1 MTSYTPS
8 SPDFPF
14 TIGIEEEYQVVDP
27 ETRELRSYIT
37 QILER
42 GHTILREQ
50 IKPELHQSM
59 VEIGTHPCRT
69 VQEARAEV
77 TRLRGTIAGL
87 SAQHGLRIVA
97 AGTHPISSWM
107 SQEITPFERYK
118 GVVEEMQQLALQ
130 LLIFGMHVH
139 VGMPND
145 EVAIELMNVARYF
158 LPHILALSTSSPFWM
173 GRNTGFKSYRS
184 AIFSNF
190 PRTGIPPSFHS
201 AAEFQGY
208 VNLLIST
215 RCIDNGK
222 KIYWDLRPHP
232 HFGTLEFRVCDMAT
246 KVDECIALAA
256 LMQALIVKL
265 HRMFAENTTF
275 RIYRR
280 AVITENKWRA
290 QRWGLDG
297 KLIDFGK
304 RAEVEA
310 RALMHELVA
319 FVDEV
324 LDDLGSRREVEY
336 ILTIVEG
343 GTSAD
348 RQLAVFRETNDL
360 RAVVD
365 NLMAET
371 MEGVPVLSGEDSGEG
386 SGEDSG
392 YQADKRIS
400 G

>member
-1 MTSYTPS
+1 MTSYNPAA
-8 SPDFPF
+8 PDFPF

-27 ETRELRSYIT
+27 HTRELRSYIT
-37 QILER
+37 QILDR
-42 GHTILREQ
+42 GRMILREQ

-59 VEIGTHPCRT
+59 VEVGTQPCRT
-69 VQEARAEV
+69 VHEARAEV
-77 TRLRGTIAGL
+77 VRLRSTIAGL
-87 SAQHGLRIVA
+87 ARQHGLTIIS

-139 VGMPND
+139 VGMPDD

-184 AIFSNF
+184 ALFSNF

-201 AAEFQGY
+201 AAEFQNY
-208 VNLLIST
+208 VQLLIRT
-215 RCIDNGK
+215 NCIDDAK

-232 HFGTLEFRVCDMAT
+232 YFGTLEFRICDAAT
-246 KVDECIALAA
+246 RVDECIALAA
-256 LMQALIVKL
+256 LMQALAVKL
-265 HRMFAENTTF
+265 HLMFSENTTF
-275 RIYRR
+275 RVYRR
-280 AVITENKWRA
+280 AVIMENKWRA
-290 QRWGLDG
+290 QRWGLEG

-310 RALMHELVA
+310 KALMHELVA

-324 LDDLGSRREVEY
+324 LDELGSRHDVEY
-336 ILTIVEG
+336 LLKVADG
-343 GTSAD
+343 GSSAD

-365 NLMAET
+365 NLVNET
-371 MEGVPVLSGEDSGEG
+371 LEGVPV
-386 SGEDSG
+386 
-392 YQADKRIS
+392 YQE
-400 G
+400 

>member
-1 MTSYTPS
+1 MTSYNPS

-42 GHTILREQ
+42 GQTVLREQ

-59 VEIGTHPCRT
+59 IEVGTHPCRT

-77 TRLRGTIAGL
+77 VRLRGTIAGL
-87 SAQHGLRIVA
+87 AAQHNLRIIA
-97 AGTHPISSWM
+97 AGTHPISTWM
-107 SQEITPFERYK
+107 TQEITPFERYK

-139 VGMPND
+139 VGVPND
-145 EVAIELMNVARYF
+145 QVAIELMNVARYF

-184 AIFSNF
+184 TIFSNF
-190 PRTGIPPSFHS
+190 PRTGIPPSFSS
-201 AAEFQGY
+201 AAEYQSY

-215 RCIDNGK
+215 GCIDNAK
-222 KIYWDLRPHP
+222 KIYWDMRPHP
-232 HFGTLEFRVCDMAT
+232 VFGTLEFRVCDIAT
-246 KVDECIALAA
+246 TVDECVALAA
-256 LMQALIVKL
+256 VIVKL

-275 RIYRR
+275 RVYRR
-280 AVITENKWRA
+280 AVIMENKWRA
-290 QRWGLDG
+290 QRYGMDG

-304 RAEVEA
+304 RTEVDM
-310 RALMHELVA
+310 RALAHELVA

-324 LDDLGSRREVEY
+324 LDELGSRREVEH
-336 ILTIVEG
+336 ILKIAEG
-343 GTSAD
+343 GSSAD
-348 RQLAVFRETNDL
+348 RQLAVFKETNSL
-360 RAVVD
+360 HAVVD
-365 NLMAET
+365 HLIEET
-371 MEGVPVLSGEDSGEG
+371 MQGVPLLTHS
-386 SGEDSG
+386 
-392 YQADKRIS
+392 
-400 G
+400 

>member
-1 MTSYTPS
+1 MTSYNPAS
-8 SPDFPF
+8 SDFPF

-27 ETRELRSYIT
+27 QTRELRSYIT
-37 QILER
+37 QILDR
-42 GHTILREQ
+42 GRMILREQ
-50 IKPELHQSM
+50 IKPEMHQSM
-59 VEIGTHPCRT
+59 VEVGTQPCCT

-77 TRLRGTIAGL
+77 VRLRSTIAGL
-87 SAQHGLRIVA
+87 ARQHGLTIIS

-139 VGMPND
+139 VGMPDD

-184 AIFSNF
+184 ALFSNF

-201 AAEFQGY
+201 AAEFQNY
-208 VNLLIST
+208 VNLLIKT
-215 RCIDNGK
+215 NCIDDAK

-232 HFGTLEFRVCDMAT
+232 YFGTLEFRVCDAAT
-246 KVDECIALAA
+246 RVDECIGLAA
-256 LMQALIVKL
+256 LMQALAVKL
-265 HRMFAENTTF
+265 HLMFSENTTF
-275 RIYRR
+275 RVYRR
-280 AVITENKWRA
+280 AVIMENKWRA

-310 RALMHELVA
+310 KALMHELVA

-324 LDDLGSRREVEY
+324 VDELGSRHEVEY
-336 ILTIVEG
+336 LLKVADG
-343 GTSAD
+343 GSSAD

-360 RAVVD
+360 HAVVD
-365 NLMAET
+365 RLIVET
-371 MEGVPVLSGEDSGEG
+371 LEGVPV
-386 SGEDSG
+386 
-392 YQADKRIS
+392 YQ

>member
-1 MTSYTPS
+1 MTSYNPAA
-8 SPDFPF
+8 PDFPF

-27 ETRELRSYIT
+27 HTRELRSYIT
-37 QILER
+37 QILDR
-42 GHTILREQ
+42 GRMILREQ

-59 VEIGTHPCRT
+59 VEVGTQPCRT
-69 VQEARAEV
+69 VHEARAEV
-77 TRLRGTIAGL
+77 VRLRSTIAGL
-87 SAQHGLRIVA
+87 ARQHGLTIIS

-139 VGMPND
+139 VGMPDD

-184 AIFSNF
+184 ALFSNF

-201 AAEFQGY
+201 AAEFQNY
-208 VNLLIST
+208 VQLLIRT
-215 RCIDNGK
+215 NCIDDAK

-232 HFGTLEFRVCDMAT
+232 YFGTLEFRICDAAT
-246 KVDECIALAA
+246 RVDECIALAA
-256 LMQALIVKL
+256 LMQALAVKL
-265 HRMFAENTTF
+265 HLMFSENTTF
-275 RIYRR
+275 RVYRR
-280 AVITENKWRA
+280 AVIMENKWRA
-290 QRWGLDG
+290 QRWGLEG

-310 RALMHELVA
+310 KALMHELVA

-324 LDDLGSRREVEY
+324 LDELGSRHDVEY
-336 ILTIVEG
+336 LLKVADG
-343 GTSAD
+343 GSSAD

-360 RAVVD
+360 HAVVD
-365 NLMAET
+365 NLVNET
-371 MEGVPVLSGEDSGEG
+371 LEGVPV
-386 SGEDSG
+386 
-392 YQADKRIS
+392 YQE
-400 G
+400 

>member
-1 MTSYTPS
+1 MTSYNPA
-8 SPDFPF
+8 SPGFPF

-27 ETRELRSYIT
+27 QTRELRSYIT
-37 QILER
+37 QILDR
-42 GHTILREQ
+42 GRMILREQ

-59 VEIGTHPCRT
+59 VEVGTQPCRT

-77 TRLRGTIAGL
+77 VRLRGTIAGL
-87 SAQHGLRIVA
+87 ARQHGLTIIS

-139 VGMPND
+139 VGMPDD

-184 AIFSNF
+184 ALFSNF
-190 PRTGIPPSFHS
+190 PRTGIPPSFNS
-201 AAEFQGY
+201 AAEFQNY
-208 VNLLIST
+208 VKLLIKT
-215 RCIDNGK
+215 NCIDDAK

-232 HFGTLEFRVCDMAT
+232 YFGTLEFRVCDAAT
-246 KVDECIALAA
+246 RVDECIALAA
-256 LMQALIVKL
+256 LMQALVVKL
-265 HRMFAENTTF
+265 HLMFSENTTF

-280 AVITENKWRA
+280 AVIMENKWRA

-310 RALMHELVA
+310 KALMHELVA

-324 LDDLGSRREVEY
+324 VDELGSRHEVEY
-336 ILTIVEG
+336 LLKVADG
-343 GTSAD
+343 GSSAD

-360 RAVVD
+360 HAVVD
-365 NLMAET
+365 NLIAET
-371 MEGVPVLSGEDSGEG
+371 LEGVPV
-386 SGEDSG
+386 
-392 YQADKRIS
+392 YQ

>member
-1 MTSYTPS
+1 
-8 SPDFPF
+8 
-14 TIGIEEEYQVVDP
+14 
-27 ETRELRSYIT
+27 
-37 QILER
+37 
-42 GHTILREQ
+42 
-50 IKPELHQSM
+50 
-59 VEIGTHPCRT
+59 
-69 VQEARAEV
+69 
-77 TRLRGTIAGL
+77 
-87 SAQHGLRIVA
+87 
-97 AGTHPISSWM
+97 M

-139 VGMPND
+139 VGMPDD

-184 AIFSNF
+184 ALFANF

-201 AAEFQGY
+201 AAEFHNY
-208 VNLLIST
+208 VNLLIRT
-215 RCIDNGK
+215 NCIDDAK

-232 HFGTLEFRVCDMAT
+232 YFGTLEFRVCDAAT
-246 KVDECIALAA
+246 RVDECIALAA

-265 HRMFAENTTF
+265 HRMFSENTTF
-275 RIYRR
+275 RVYRR
-280 AVITENKWRA
+280 AVIMENKWRA

-304 RAEVEA
+304 RAEVDA

-324 LDDLGSRREVEY
+324 LDELGSRQEVEY
-336 ILTIVEG
+336 LLKIAEG
-343 GTSAD
+343 GSSAD

-360 RAVVD
+360 NAVVD
-365 NLMAET
+365 NLIVET
-371 MEGVPVLSGEDSGEG
+371 LEGVPV
-386 SGEDSG
+386 
-392 YQADKRIS
+392 YQ